1 MVQVKHLN
9 INFADKQVLKDINL
23 NIKKG
28 EVVALIGPSGSG
40 KSTLLRCLN
49 FLVKPTSGVI
59 SIDDITVNAEKV
71 LKKDIFKL
79 RQKTAMIFQNYNLLK
94 NMTAIEN
101 IMEPM
106 ITVQK
111 IPKEKA
117 ERVAIDLLKRVG
129 LLDNRDSYPSEMS
142 GGQQQRVGIA
152 RAMAVN
158 SNVILF
164 DEPTSSLDPELVGD
178 VLEVIKN
185 LALESQ
191 KTMLIVTHEMKFAK
205 DVADKIIFLENG
217 TISVVGTAHEIFV
230 ECKNKRVSNFVNKMT
245 ENTLEVK

>member
-1 MVQVKHLN
+1 MLQIKHLN
-9 INFADKQVLKDINL
+9 VNFGEKQVLKDINL
-23 NIKKG
+23 NINKA

-49 FLVKPTSGVI
+49 FLVNPTSGEI
-59 SIDDITVNAEKV
+59 SIDNITVDAKKAT
-71 LKKDIFKL
+71 KKDIFKL
-79 RQKTAMIFQNYNLLK
+79 RQKTAMIFQNYNLFK

-111 IPKEKA
+111 ISKNKA
-117 ERVAIDLLKRVG
+117 ESIATDLLKKVG
-129 LLDNRDSYPSEMS
+129 LLNNKDSYPSEMS

-158 SNVILF
+158 SDVILF

-185 LALESQ
+185 LAMEGQ

-205 DVADKIIFLENG
+205 DIADKIIFLENG
-217 TISVVGTAHEIFV
+217 IISFEGTSYEVFQ
-230 ECKNKRVSNFVNKMT
+230 ECKNQRVSNFVNKMT
-245 ENTLEVK
+245 ENIMEVK